1 MTKLPKPITWAI
13 FSLANVDFRA
23 YKNRAAQHEQARH
36 TGNQKGNDMTSTAII
51 PSEPAEI
58 QLLFQNGGAAIDPLI
73 ERIEAAVRS
82 HVSDLTTKKGR
93 DAIASLAFKV
103 SKSKTA
109 LDTAGK
115 ALTERQKSEI
125 KVVDDARK
133 KIRDRLDALRDE
145 ARKPLTDWE
154 HAEEEK
160 KARTEQAMKDLRSH
174 GMNGMESPA
183 EISAAAQ
190 FIKAISLDEID
201 GSALDMANEAREH
214 TLKELRDMYA
224 AAVQRE
230 QDAAELVALREASAA
245 RDEADRLA
253 QVERDR
259 VEAERVASEM
269 AATAERDRVEA
280 ERKAEV
286 ERIAMA
292 AQEEDQAKEAEAA
305 RLVAIEAD
313 KLAAV
318 EAARAEAQ
326 RQHEKERQADI
337 DRIKAE
343 ADRAEKERQ
352 KAADDLAAR
361 EADISHRAD
370 VHAAITSALAAMAGN
385 ASPAQIASA
394 LMEGKIPHTKVS
406 L

>member
-1 MTKLPKPITWAI
+1 
-13 FSLANVDFRA
+13 
-23 YKNRAAQHEQARH
+23 
-36 TGNQKGNDMTSTAII
+36 MTSTAII
-51 PSEPAEI
+51 PSEPAAI

-154 HAEEEK
+154 HAEEQK
-160 KARTEQAMKDLRSH
+160 KARTDQAMKDLRNH
-174 GMNGMESPA
+174 GMNGMESTV

-190 FIKAISLDEID
+190 FIKAISLDGID
-201 GSALDMANEAREH
+201 GPAVDMANEAREH
-214 TLKELRDMYA
+214 TLKELRAMYA
-224 AAVQRE
+224 AAVQRD

-245 RDEADRLA
+245 RDEADRVA
-253 QVERDR
+253 QAERDR
-259 VEAERVASEM
+259 VDLERLASEL
-269 AATAERDRVEA
+269 AATAERERVA
-280 ERKAEV
+280 K
-286 ERIAMA
+286 A
-292 AQEEDQAKEAEAA
+292 AQEAEQAKEAEAA

-326 RQHEKERQADI
+326 QQHEKERKADL

-343 ADRAEKERQ
+343 ADHVEQERQ
-352 KAADDLAAR
+352 KAAIAKAAR
-361 EADISHRAD
+361 QADSAHRAE
-370 VHAAITSALAAMAGN
+370 VHVAITTALAAMSGKS
-385 ASPAQIASA
+385 SPAQIATA
-394 LMEGKIPHTKVS
+394 LMDGKIPHTNVS